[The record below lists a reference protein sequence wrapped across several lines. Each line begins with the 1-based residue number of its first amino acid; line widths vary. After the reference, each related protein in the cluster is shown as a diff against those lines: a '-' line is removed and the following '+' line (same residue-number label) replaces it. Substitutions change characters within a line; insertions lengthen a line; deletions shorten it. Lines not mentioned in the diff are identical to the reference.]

1 MKFGAEFNDR
11 SISKWKNY
19 NIDYNDLKL
28 KIKLATS
35 NKAPNPSTSSEESL
49 VAYDKTQKKLLKKLY
64 KSFKQ
69 QIGFVSLFVNSKY
82 GELSRRIQTS
92 RNSLNDIISKTDTPE
107 TLQSKTYQ
115 RLRNRKL
122 AFIYK
127 ELNNISTDLQELS
140 RFILLQKIAVKKLL
154 KKFIKY
160 SDYH

>member
-28 KIKLATS
+28 KIKLATT
-35 NKAPNPSTSSEESL
+35 NKRPIPIPIPDPSLISDPSFHQLANEHEHEHEHEQALITF
-49 VAYDKTQKKLLKKLY
+49 DKTQKKLLKKLY

-92 RNSLNDIISKTDTPE
+92 QTENWH
-107 TLQSKTYQ
+107 
-115 RLRNRKL
+115 
-122 AFIYK
+122 
-127 ELNNISTDLQELS
+127 IST
-140 RFILLQKIAVKKLL
+140 KN
-154 KKFIKY
+154 
-160 SDYH
+160 